1 MVCRREYLCLEIQQT
16 FRSDRI
22 KGNGYDARRRG
33 NAVIS
38 VNVLKNGKRLARRV
52 CRLRVAEAPVVVA
65 SLGVSGEESEHIAEV
80 GFTVIGKRSALLTNK
95 IVLQT
100 PGQSWQNLYLLDVD
114 KINSS
119 NGNQLGWLK
128 GKTIPPYNNNDRNI
142 VSCLLCEKGLPSF
155 PGDLFFESGL
165 LFLL

>member
-1 MVCRREYLCLEIQQT
+1 M
-16 FRSDRI
+16 
-22 KGNGYDARRRG
+22 
-33 NAVIS
+33 
-38 VNVLKNGKRLARRV
+38 
-52 CRLRVAEAPVVVA
+52 VVA
-65 SLGVSGEESEHIAEV
+65 SLGVSWRGIRAHCGGWTLLVDWKEKH
-80 GFTVIGKRSALLTNK
+80 ALLTNK

-100 PGQSWQNLYLLDVD
+100 PGQSWQNLYLLDED

-142 VSCLLCEKGLPSF
+142 VVAYYARKDYRPFRVTSSS
-155 PGDLFFESGL
+155 ESGL